1 MKTKIPPK
9 CILLS
14 AKRLAGWFPELLYTY
29 KNMGTSLTNLLE
41 GFYEGKHLQLI
52 IKHIETYKYIILS
65 L

>member
-1 MKTKIPPK
+1 
-9 CILLS
+9 
-14 AKRLAGWFPELLYTY
+14 
-29 KNMGTSLTNLLE
+29 MGTSLTNLLE